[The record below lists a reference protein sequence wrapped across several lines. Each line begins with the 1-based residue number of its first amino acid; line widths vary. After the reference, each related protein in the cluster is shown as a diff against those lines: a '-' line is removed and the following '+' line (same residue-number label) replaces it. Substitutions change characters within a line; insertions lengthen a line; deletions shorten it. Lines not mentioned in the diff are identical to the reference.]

1 MARGGYIKL
10 YRSIIDWEWFQDSNT
25 YRLFT
30 YLLMLANT
38 EDKRWQGIDIKRGE
52 LVTSSESLAQ
62 ALNLGREQVRN
73 ALKKL
78 ERSEITSKPTN
89 KYTLICI
96 NNYDIY
102 QAREEDGEA
111 EGLENQP
118 ANQPT
123 DNQQTTNN
131 QPTTNQQPT
140 TIKKHKKHKK
150 QEEGN
155 IPTPTPSEKP
165 EKIRYAPR
173 VLLTEEEHR
182 KLCEKVS
189 PAGAIR
195 CIEILD
201 AYKEAKGKHYAS
213 DYGAMRTWVIE
224 RYFEEQAKGPPGL
237 KPSRDRAPAE
247 TQQQKNNRILDE
259 MYAKAKA
266 EEERHADNQNPDYPA
281 LEAHKHDLSG

>member
-10 YRSIIDWEWFQDSNT
+10 HRSIIDWEWFQDANT

-52 LVTSSESLAQ
+52 LVTSSESLAK
-62 ALNLGREQVRN
+62 ALNMGRTQVRGS
-73 ALKKL
+73 LKKL
-78 ERSEITSKPTN
+78 ERSEVTSKVTN
-89 KYTLICI
+89 KYTLIRI
-96 NNYDIY
+96 NNYEVY
-102 QAREEDGEA
+102 QGREEDE
-111 EGLENQP
+111 EIQEQENQP
-118 ANQPT
+118 ASQPT
-123 DNQQTTNN
+123 SNQQVTNN
-131 QPTTNQQPT
+131 QPTSDQQVT

-155 IPTPTPSEKP
+155 TTPLSPSSHKP
-165 EKIRYAPR
+165 EKKAYAPHVR
-173 VLLTEEEHR
+173 LTEEEHQ

-201 AYKEAKGKHYAS
+201 AYKEAKGKYYAS
-213 DYGAMRTWVIE
+213 DFGAMRTWVIA
-224 RYFEEQAKGPPGL
+224 RYFEEQSKGPPGL
-237 KPSRDRAPAE
+237 KPPQYREPQE

-259 MYAKAKA
+259 MMIKAQ
-266 EEERHADNQNPDYPA
+266 EEERINAGKQASDIAA
-281 LEAHKHDLSG
+281 LEAHKY